1 MIRDMNDNLL
11 CLMRFGSHL
20 YGTDTEKSDTDYKG
34 IYLPSIDE
42 VILQDVKKSINNI
55 TKSDKSAKNSAGDI
69 DKEIYSLH
77 YFIKLALK
85 GETVAIDMLHA
96 PSGWEQNTS
105 EEWFF
110 IKKNRARFYKKNLR
124 SYIGYVRV
132 QAAKYGIKG
141 SRLNAAEE
149 FINFLRSKKCQTDKL
164 SVFWDEIQ
172 ETEFIKKRII
182 DEASQ
187 EDKRGLVI
195 IEKCFMATT
204 PIRYVIQS
212 LDLFVQEF
220 GERAKLAKEN
230 KGVDFKA
237 VSHAFRAAYQLEE
250 IYTTGDLVFPLKDAE
265 FIRDVKQGKYH
276 YADQLASKLEYMV
289 DRVYQ
294 LAAESKYPEDV
305 NQSFWDNW
313 LISLYK

>member
-1 MIRDMNDNLL
+1 MSENLL

-34 IYLPSIDE
+34 IYLPPIDE

-55 TKSDKSAKNSAGDI
+55 TKADKSAKNTNEDV
-69 DKEIYSLH
+69 DREIYSLH
-77 YFIKLALK
+77 YFLKLALK

-96 PSGWEQNTS
+96 PMGWEDNIS

-110 IKKNRARFYKKNLR
+110 IKRNRSKFYKKNLR
-124 SYIGYVRV
+124 SYIGYVRI

-149 FINFLRSKKCQTDKL
+149 FINFLKSKKCQTDKL
-164 SVFWDEIQ
+164 ALFWDEIQ
-172 ETEFIKKRII
+172 ESEFVKKRII
-182 DEASQ
+182 EEASQ

-212 LDLFVQEF
+212 LDVFVKEF

-237 VSHAFRAAYQLEE
+237 VSHAFRAAFQLEE
-250 IYTTGDLVFPLKDAE
+250 IYTTGNLIFPLKEAD
-265 FIRDVKQGKYH
+265 FIRSVKQGKYH
-276 YADQLASKLEYMV
+276 YADELAAKLEYMV

-294 LAAESKYPEDV
+294 LASESTYPEEVDKG
-305 NQSFWDNW
+305 FWGDW
-313 LISLYK
+313 LISLYR

>member
-1 MIRDMNDNLL
+1 MGENLL

-42 VILQDVKKSINNI
+42 IILQDVKKSINNI
-55 TKSDKSAKNSAGDI
+55 TKTDKGAKNSANDV
-69 DKEIYSLH
+69 DREIYSLH
-77 YFIKLALK
+77 YFLKLALK

-96 PSGWEQNTS
+96 PLGWEENIS
-105 EEWFF
+105 NEWFF
-110 IKKNRARFYKKNLR
+110 IKKNRSKFYKRNLR
-124 SYIGYVRV
+124 SYIGYVRI

-149 FINFLRSKKCQTDKL
+149 FINFLKSKKCQTDKL
-164 SVFWDEIQ
+164 SLFWDEIQ
-172 ETEFIKKRII
+172 ESEFVQKKII
-182 DEASQ
+182 HEASQ

-204 PIRYVIQS
+204 PIRYIVQS
-212 LDLFVQEF
+212 LDVFVQEF

-237 VSHAFRAAYQLEE
+237 VSHAFRAAFQLEE
-250 IYTTGDLVFPLKDAE
+250 IYTTGNLIFPLKEAD
-265 FIRDVKQGKYH
+265 FIRGVKQGRYH
-276 YADQLASKLEYMV
+276 YADELAAKLEYMV
-289 DRVYQ
+289 DRVYK
-294 LAAESKYPEDV
+294 LAAESTYPEEVD
-305 NQSFWDNW
+305 NGFWNDW
-313 LISLYK
+313 LIDLYKR

>member
-1 MIRDMNDNLL
+1 
-11 CLMRFGSHL
+11 MRFGSHL

-55 TKSDKSAKNSAGDI
+55 TKTDKGAKNSSD
-69 DKEIYSLH
+69 DVDREIYSLH
-77 YFIKLALK
+77 YFLKLALK

-96 PSGWEQNTS
+96 PLGWEENVS
-105 EEWFF
+105 EEWYF
-110 IKKNRARFYKKNLR
+110 IKRNRDKFYKKNLR
-124 SYIGYVRV
+124 SYIGYVRI

-149 FINFLRSKKCQTDKL
+149 FINFLKSKKCQTDKL

-172 ETEFIKKRII
+172 ESEFIKKKII
-182 DEASQ
+182 EEASQ
-187 EDKRGLVI
+187 EDKRGLIV

-212 LDLFVQEF
+212 LDVFVQEF

-237 VSHAFRAAYQLEE
+237 ISHAFRAAYQLEE
-250 IYTTGDLVFPLKDAE
+250 IYTTGDLIFPLKKAD

-276 YADQLASKLEYMV
+276 YADELVEKLEHMV
-289 DRVYQ
+289 ERVYQ
-294 LAAESKYPEDV
+294 LANESTYPEDV
-305 NQSFWDNW
+305 DDKFWDDW
-313 LISLYK
+313 LISLYKG